1 MADQRRR
8 DEMHAQSLAEKTESR
23 RKRRADCKAAEAAA
37 AQLAADEA
45 KAAAEAEAIRKVDEA
60 RLALEAAEALAAKKR
75 RIKDIEAKLRR
86 STVRCTCKRP
96 FHTERC
102 RIRGTR
108 GQILWLGYDVGVT
121 RADMQFLNGNK

>member
-1 MADQRRR
+1 
-8 DEMHAQSLAEKTESR
+8 MHAQSLAEKTESR

-37 AQLAADEA
+37 AQRAVDEA
-45 KAAAEAEAIRKVDEA
+45 KAAAGADAIRKAEEA
-60 RLALEAAEALAAKKR
+60 CFALEAAGALAAKKR

-108 GQILWLGYDVGVT
+108 G
-121 RADMQFLNGNK
+121 